1 MVYRDDW
8 YSNSI
13 GNRSYALC
21 RKKEAMIKI
30 LLLVLV
36 LTGCAIKRTES
47 QVAQLHGY
55 TKEERQPA
63 LERYVGERCYARH
76 SKVQCFDLNSE
87 TEVNYEITP

>member
-1 MVYRDDW
+1 MVCRDGW
-8 YSNSI
+8 YSISI
-13 GNRSYALC
+13 VPWSPILY
-21 RKKEAMIKI
+21 RKKETMKI
-30 LLLVLV
+30 LLLLTLV

-47 QVAQLHGY
+47 QVAKLHGY